1 MFQYHLYAQ
10 WQVGRQLESLTAHA
24 ERRELLWYLDFP
36 LGVSGKGFDVWRN
49 QQLFVGKA
57 AGGAPPDS
65 FFTQGQNWGFPTYNW
80 DIMAKDGYAWWKE
93 RFANMSRYFDAYR
106 IDHILGFFR
115 IWTIPREQTQGLMGY
130 FEPALPFTS
139 EEIRQRGIPFD
150 YDRMARPYITD
161 DILEKVFSDGRG
173 TDATAP
179 ALAALGLELVA
190 FRRRPEPGA
199 DVPQVGPAGLKD
211 ALAAADVVVCTL
223 PLTPGTEGLIGAEEL
238 AAMKPTAILVNVGRG
253 GVIAEEP
260 LYRALAEG
268 RLFGAG
274 LDVWYVYPGSDEERR
289 STLPSRFPFH
299 ELDNVVMTPHS
310 ANDVRGWREAAVR
323 DVFATLAAIARGEER
338 NLVDPAQGY

>member
-1 MFQYHLYAQ
+1 MPLRVLWTHRPSAEPARGLQPPPGVELRIETDRERALALRD
-10 WQVGRQLESLTAHA
+10 WPQVIVDGSPPE
-24 ERRELLWYLDFP
+24 ELLDGACLERVVVPYAGIGGRLREALLARPHLRAHNSHFNDAMVAQHAAA
-36 LGVSGKGFDVWRN
+36 LLLAVASRV
-49 QQLFVGKA
+49 A
-57 AGGAPPDS
+57 AGDRALRRGDWGPPEH
-65 FFTQGQNWGFPTYNW
+65 G
-80 DIMAKDGYAWWKE
+80 
-93 RFANMSRYFDAYR
+93 R
-106 IDHILGFFR
+106 
-115 IWTIPREQTQGLMGY
+115 
-130 FEPALPFTS
+130 
-139 EEIRQRGIPFD
+139 
-150 YDRMARPYITD
+150 
-161 DILEKVFSDGRG
+161 DGRG
-173 TDATAP
+173 LFLRGGKALLLGYGRIAQATAP